1 MEPNLVLSIGTTIS
15 VIGLFYTWH
24 KDSKKQG
31 EEVADLK
38 ARVNSLESRA
48 KQTDMVLQELL
59 SSVQEIKVALA
70 KIDTKLSQV
79 EKDISSFKQ
88 EWIYNIV
95 LFFKQGDVKCV

>member
-1 MEPNLVLSIGTTIS
+1 MEPNLVLSVGTILS
-15 VIGLFYTWH
+15 VLGLFYSWH

-48 KQTDMVLQELL
+48 KQTELVLQELL

-70 KIDTKLSQV
+70 KIDTKLTQV

-88 EWIYNIV
+88 A
-95 LFFKQGDVKCV
+95 